1 MVKGQNRIQLLAGF
15 LIAASLIMTGC
26 ASPQASTAERNK
38 DLIRRLHEE
47 VWSKGN
53 VDKIDEFY
61 SEKIIWHLL
70 PLGVELKGLDQLE
83 GHVREHRQ
91 AFPDWT
97 ESVKQIVAEGDLVA
111 SRYISTGTNKG
122 SFAGNP
128 PTGKRIH
135 INEVA
140 IHRIVDGKIV
150 EQWVIPDIYNMNRQ
164 LGLNSQSQ

>member
-1 MVKGQNRIQLLAGF
+1 MVKRQRNFRLLVGL
-15 LIAASLIMTGC
+15 LIVVSLIITGC
-26 ASPQASTAERNK
+26 SSTHETKPSRNK

-53 VDKIDEFY
+53 VKKLDQFY
-61 SEKIIWHLL
+61 SKKIVWHLL

-83 GHVREHRQ
+83 GHIREHRQ

-97 ESVKQIVAEGDLVA
+97 EKVQQIVAEGDLVA
-111 SRYISTGTNKG
+111 TRYISTGTNNG

-128 PTGKRIH
+128 PTGKWIQ
-135 INEVA
+135 INEMA

-150 EQWVIPDIYNMNRQ
+150 EQWVIPDIFSLNQQ
-164 LGLNSQSQ
+164 LGLISQSK

>member
-1 MVKGQNRIQLLAGF
+1 MVKRQKEIQLLAGF
-15 LIAASLIMTGC
+15 LIAASLIITGC
-26 ASPQASTAERNK
+26 ASTQETTLARNK
-38 DLIRRLHEE
+38 DLIRRLHQE

-53 VDKIDEFY
+53 VKILDEFY
-61 SEKIIWHLL
+61 SRKIVWHLL

-83 GHVREHRQ
+83 DHIRNHRQ

-97 ESVKQIVAEGDLVA
+97 EKVQQIVAEGDLVA
-111 SRYISTGTNKG
+111 TRYISTGTNKG

-128 PTGKRIH
+128 PTGKRIQ

-150 EQWVIPDIYNMNRQ
+150 EQWIIPDVYSLDQQ
-164 LGLNSQSQ
+164 LGLISQSN

>member
-1 MVKGQNRIQLLAGF
+1 MVKGQDRIQLLAGL
-15 LIAASLIMTGC
+15 LIVASLVMTGC
-26 ASPQASTAERNK
+26 ASPQETNLQRNK
-38 DLIRRLHEE
+38 ELILRLHEE

-53 VDKIDEFY
+53 VGIIGEFY
-61 SEKIIWHLL
+61 SKKIVWHLL

-83 GHVREHRQ
+83 DHIRDHRR

-97 ESVKQIVAEGDLVA
+97 EKVQQIVAEGDLVA
-111 SRYISTGTNKG
+111 TRYVSTGTNKG

-128 PTGKRIH
+128 PSGRRIH

-164 LGLNSQSQ
+164 LGLNSQSE